1 VWDVFLGEVACVR
14 IPAFV
19 MEYCGFSNFAGTD
32 ARFFGVKE
40 ILLGLGSV
48 A

>member
-14 IPAFV
+14 IAFFV
-19 MEYCGFSNFAGTD
+19 MEVCGFGNFAGTD
-32 ARFFGVKE
+32 ARFFGVRE